1 LTAQRKMPRMAA
13 PDRADGLAEARLA
26 LREAEERRDAA
37 DWDSDA
43 YHLAVRQ
50 VGHRWLAVR
59 RLVKAGAWQDRQDD

>member
-1 LTAQRKMPRMAA
+1 MAA
-13 PDRADGLAEARLA
+13 PNRAHTLVEARLA

-37 DWDSDA
+37 AKNSDE

-59 RLVKAGAWQDRQDD
+59 RLIKADAWLDRQDD